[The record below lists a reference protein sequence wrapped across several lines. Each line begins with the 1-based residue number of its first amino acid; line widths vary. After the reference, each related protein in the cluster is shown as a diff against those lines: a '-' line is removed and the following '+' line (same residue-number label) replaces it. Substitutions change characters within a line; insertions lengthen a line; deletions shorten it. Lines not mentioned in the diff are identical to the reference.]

1 MSTRSPDPLSPDLS
15 AFIESAVPS
24 VWALE
29 TLLLLR
35 GDRER
40 AWPAERLVA
49 ELRANLTLVADCL
62 GGLERAGLVLGE
74 DGAFR
79 YAPASPMLD
88 RLCDELEAT
97 YRERPVA
104 VVNTIA
110 RRRPDPLKGFAD
122 SFRFG
127 GWKS

>member
-1 MSTRSPDPLSPDLS
+1 VNTPPPIPLSADLS

-29 TLLLLR
+29 LLLVLR
-35 GDRER
+35 RDAR
-40 AWPAERLVA
+40 ADWSVDGLVA
-49 ELRANLTLVADCL
+49 ELRANATLVGDCL
-62 GGLERAGLVLGE
+62 GALQRAGLVIGE
-74 DGAFR
+74 EAAFR
-79 YAPASPMLD
+79 YAPASPTLSK
-88 RLCDELEAT
+88 LCDDLEAT

-104 VVNTIA
+104 VVNAIA
-110 RRRPDPLKGFAD
+110 RRRSDPLKGFAD

>member
-1 MSTRSPDPLSPDLS
+1 MSTPSPDPLSPDLS

-35 GDRER
+35 GDREGV
-40 AWPAERLVA
+40 WPTDRLVA
-49 ELRANLTLVADCL
+49 ELRANVTLVNDCL
-62 GGLERAGLVLGE
+62 AGLERAGLVLGE
-74 DGAFR
+74 NGDFR
-79 YAPASPMLD
+79 YAPASPTLD
-88 RLCDELEAT
+88 ALCDELEAA

>member
-1 MSTRSPDPLSPDLS
+1 MKTPSSDPLNPDLS

-35 GDRER
+35 SDRER
-40 AWPAERLVA
+40 RWPVDRLVA
-49 ELRANLTLVADCL
+49 ELRANTTLVNDCL

-74 DGAFR
+74 EGSFR
-79 YAPASPMLD
+79 YAPASPTLGA
-88 RLCDELEAT
+88 LCDGLEAA

>member
-1 MSTRSPDPLSPDLS
+1 MNAPSSEPLSPDLS

-35 GDRER
+35 SDPAR
-40 AWPAERLVA
+40 AWPVDRLVA
-49 ELRANLTLVADCL
+49 ELRANATLVSDCL
-62 GGLERAGLVLGE
+62 GGLEQAGLTLGE
-74 DGAFR
+74 DGNFR
-79 YAPASPMLD
+79 YAPASPML
-88 RLCDELEAT
+88 RTLCDELEAA

-104 VVNTIA
+104 VVNTIT
-110 RRRPDPLKGFAD
+110 RRRSDPLRGFAD

>member
-1 MSTRSPDPLSPDLS
+1 VSAPSPDPLTPDLS

-35 GDRER
+35 REPDR
-40 AWPAERLVA
+40 AWPADRLVA
-49 ELRANLTLVADCL
+49 ELRANVTLVGDCL
-62 GGLERAGLVLGE
+62 AGLERAGLVLR
-74 DGAFR
+74 DGDVFR
-79 YAPASPMLD
+79 FAPASPTL
-88 RLCDELEAT
+88 RALCDQLEAA

-104 VVNTIA
+104 VVNMIA

>member
-1 MSTRSPDPLSPDLS
+1 MTTPPSVPLNTELS

-35 GDRER
+35 RDGER
-40 AWPAERLVA
+40 DWTVDRLVA
-49 ELRANLTLVADCL
+49 ELRANVTLVNDCL
-62 GGLERAGLVLGE
+62 AGLQRGGLVIGE
-74 DGAFR
+74 DGTFH
-79 YAPASPMLD
+79 YAPASPTLAA
-88 RLCDELEAT
+88 LCDDLETA

-110 RRRPDPLKGFAD
+110 RRRPDPLTGFAD

>member
-1 MSTRSPDPLSPDLS
+1 MSTPSSEPLSPDLS

-35 GDRER
+35 GDPDR
-40 AWPAERLVA
+40 AWPVDRLVA
-49 ELRANLTLVADCL
+49 ELRANATLVSDCV
-62 GGLERAGLVLGE
+62 GGLERAGLAHGE

-79 YAPASPMLD
+79 YAPASPMLRD
-88 RLCDELEAT
+88 LCDQLEAT

-104 VVNTIA
+104 VVNTIT
-110 RRRPDPLKGFAD
+110 RRRSDPLRGFAD

>member
-1 MSTRSPDPLSPDLS
+1 MNPPPPDPLSPGLA

-35 GDRER
+35 VEPGRV
-40 AWPAERLVA
+40 WPVDRLVA
-49 ELRANLTLVADCL
+49 ELRANNTLVSDCL
-62 GGLERAGLVLGE
+62 AGLERGGLILRD
-74 DGAFR
+74 DGGFR
-79 YAPASPMLD
+79 YAPASPTLGA
-88 RLCDELEAT
+88 LCDELDAA
-97 YRERPVA
+97 YRKRPVA
-104 VVNTIA
+104 VVNTIT
-110 RRRPDPLKGFAD
+110 RRRSDPLQGFAD